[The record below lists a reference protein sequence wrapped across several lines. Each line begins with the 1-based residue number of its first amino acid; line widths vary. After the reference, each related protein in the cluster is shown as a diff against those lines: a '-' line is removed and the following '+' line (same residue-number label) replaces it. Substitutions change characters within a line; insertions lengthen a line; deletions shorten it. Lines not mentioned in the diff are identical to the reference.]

1 MSDSTKKEFFERI
14 IRLYP
19 SLSAKKK
26 RIADLIIQDYKKL
39 FLLKAKDIAAECGVS
54 EPTFSR
60 FILDLGFSG
69 YEEFEQYVKG
79 LLHIELTSVER
90 MIKSTR
96 RTDRQTSLRAYY
108 QNTLKNL
115 ESMMHTISEQEIKN
129 LARRIQRSEEVLVAG
144 YRASSVLAQYFGYL
158 LKKIRPRVMIDTTLS
173 WDVFDHIALQGS
185 SLLVFVLAFPRYAN
199 QAIEL
204 IEFAKKYRAYVIG
217 ISDTPRSPI
226 IGLSDQYLVIDVEGI
241 SFVDPFAHIVTLL
254 GALIHEIAFVDQAA
268 TLKRLRKIEDGIRN
282 RQVFYSVDSDV
293 QKNGNPLEAKYYA
306 LLDPA
311 GRLGG
316 KEKNGR
322 NEDAS
327 GHKDYPSDSGRWKP
341 PARYFIHR
349 LEGRRPAGHRDR
361 GPV

>member
-69 YEEFEQYVKG
+69 YEEFEQHVKG
-79 LLHIELTSVER
+79 LLHMELTSVER

-96 RTDRQTSLRAYY
+96 RTDKLTSLQAYY
-108 QNTLKNL
+108 QNTLQNL
-115 ESMMHTISEQEIKN
+115 EFMVHTISEQEIKT
-129 LARRIQRSEEVLVAG
+129 LARRIHRSEEVLVAG

-158 LKKIRPRVMIDTTLS
+158 LKKIRPRVLIDTTLS
-173 WDVFDHIALQGS
+173 WDVFDHIAIQGA
-185 SLLVFVLAFPRYAN
+185 SLLVFVLAFPRYPN

-204 IEFAKKYRAYVIG
+204 IEFAKKYRAYVVG

-226 IGLSDQYLVIDVEGI
+226 VALSDQNVVIDVEGV
-241 SFVDPFAHIVTLL
+241 SFVDPFAHIITLL
-254 GALIHEIAFVDQAA
+254 GALVHEIAFVDQTA

-282 RQVFYSVDSDV
+282 RRTFYSLDNEV
-293 QKNGNPLEAKYYA
+293 QPEGNPLEAKYYT
-306 LLDPA
+306 LLEPA
-311 GRLGG
+311 GGVEETLIKRGG
-316 KEKNGR
+316 G
-322 NEDAS
+322 
-327 GHKDYPSDSGRWKP
+327 
-341 PARYFIHR
+341 I
-349 LEGRRPAGHRDR
+349 L
-361 GPV
+361 